1 MTIQHCAMN
10 KNKKNGFSLVELL
23 VVMFIIAILTGVLL
37 PNLMGARQKA
47 KDAQRIGDA
56 DAMKEALRMYYN
68 DNQSYPEDDSTMRD
82 VLPSYMPAVP
92 DWTDPSDTVIGFSYQ
107 STDTDHDTFIIRFN
121 LESASGDE
129 DINSQLKCGI
139 STPTNGVYAVCAN

>member
-1 MTIQHCAMN
+1 
-10 KNKKNGFSLVELL
+10 VELL

-56 DAMKEALRMYYN
+56 EAMRSALRLYYN
-68 DNQSYPEDDSTMRD
+68 DSQSYPEDYNAMVV
-82 VLPSYMPAVP
+82 VLPTYMPAVP
-92 DWTDPSDTVIGFSYQ
+92 EWVSDDEIDFSYV
-107 STDTDHDTFIIRFN
+107 SDPPDYDVFRISFR

-129 DINSQLKCGI
+129 DTNSQLKCGV
-139 STPTNGVYAVCAN
+139 TPPGTNGYYMVCAN

>member
-1 MTIQHCAMN
+1 MFSNTL
-10 KNKKNGFSLVELL
+10 KKEKNGFSLVELL

-56 DAMKEALRMYYN
+56 DAMRSALRMYYN
-68 DNQSYPEDDSTMRD
+68 DNQSYPTGYDAM
-82 VLPSYMPAVP
+82 VVALPTYMPAVP
-92 DWTDPSDTVIGFSYQ
+92 DWVDDTEVGFVYQ
-107 STDTDHDTFIIRFN
+107 SVAPNDIFTILFN

-129 DINSQLKCGI
+129 DIGSQLKCGI
-139 STPTNGVYAVCAN
+139 PTPVNGVYAVCAN